1 MQKYKKQYSVLLNYL
16 FFSKIIT
23 FASNNYQNTN
33 QMISMDNTALDK
45 QVFVAFKLGETKYM
59 ESLFRE
65 GLIYMNSVKYFRD
78 SLYDGQ
84 GDKYEGAKIVRNGK
98 PIEYRDTISF
108 EKIFCLWH
116 INNISLPQGKGV
128 SLELLNEDTCEVTID
143 TKEYIEFSHGK
154 PEDLSIVVIHNLK
167 EFHNRLRSNLNKKYK
182 GCYCSNAVNY
192 YDPYGKNEIFPDVFM
207 KPNTLQ
213 YQNELRY
220 LVMDDREE
228 PLQIKIGNMEDIA
241 KLFPVSEIK
250 IKLNYNII
258 Q

>member
-1 MQKYKKQYSVLLNYL
+1 MTNMKKTYS
-16 FFSKIIT
+16 
-23 FASNNYQNTN
+23 
-33 QMISMDNTALDK
+33 K
-45 QVFVAFKLGETKYM
+45 QVLVAFKLGETKYM

-98 PIEYRDTISF
+98 PIEYRDTIPF

-143 TKEYIEFSHGK
+143 TMEFTEFSHGV
-154 PEDLSIVVIHNLK
+154 PEDLSVVIIHNLK
-167 EFHNRLRSNLNKKYK
+167 EFHNRLRDKLNEKFRGK
-182 GCYCSNAVNY
+182 YCSNAVKY
-192 YDPYGKNEIFPDVFM
+192 YDPYEENEMLLDAFM
-207 KPNTLQ
+207 KPKTLQ

-228 PLQIKIGNMEDIA
+228 PLQIEIGNMEDIA
-241 KLFPVSEIK
+241 KLFPISEIK

>member
-1 MQKYKKQYSVLLNYL
+1 MTNMKKTYS
-16 FFSKIIT
+16 
-23 FASNNYQNTN
+23 
-33 QMISMDNTALDK
+33 K
-45 QVFVAFKLGETKYM
+45 QVLVAFKLGETKYM

-98 PIEYRDTISF
+98 PIEYRDTIPF

-143 TKEYIEFSHGK
+143 TMEFTEFSHGI
-154 PEDLSIVVIHNLK
+154 PEDLSVVIIHNLK
-167 EFHNRLRSNLNKKYK
+167 EFHNRLRDKLNEKFRGK
-182 GCYCSNAVNY
+182 YCSNPVKY
-192 YDPYGKNEIFPDVFM
+192 YDPYEENEMLLDAFM
-207 KPNTLQ
+207 KPKTLQ

-228 PLQIKIGNMEDIA
+228 PLQIEIGNMEDIA
-241 KLFPVSEIK
+241 KLFPISEIK